1 MYNFDSRRG
10 ASSHCSPPAAY
21 LSSSFIIVAL
31 LLFFGSGCNGGDEI
45 EDMQAS
51 LDMDAEIS
59 SPAAMRSSAG
69 FSASEQPLN
78 KPINE
83 PDEAADQ
90 ERKLITDGRV
100 SFEVSDLSETRK
112 RVVSAVD
119 RYEAYISSDEEYNRD
134 DQISI
139 SMVIRVPSRNF
150 DALLNDVTSDIR
162 HLDNKQIN
170 VRDVTEEFVDIQAR
184 LKSKKEL
191 EARYIELLEQA
202 RAVSDMLEIERQME
216 QLRSQIESIEGRLRY
231 LQNQVTLSTLRLNF
245 YERRPSDIRF
255 GQQFIDGLRGGWNNL
270 VFFFLFLLRLWP
282 FILILTALI
291 FALRSWRKKRKS
303 KSV

>member
-1 MYNFDSRRG
+1 MYNFDLRQE
-10 ASSHCSPPAAY
+10 ASSQCVSPAPY
-21 LSSSFIIVAL
+21 LSSSFIIIAL
-31 LLFFGSGCNGGDEI
+31 LLFFSSGCNGGDEI

-59 SPAAMRSSAG
+59 SPGAMRSSTG

-83 PDEAADQ
+83 PDVVTDQ

-100 SFEVSDLSETRK
+100 SFEVSDLSETRE

-150 DALLNDVTSDIR
+150 DALLNNVTGDIR
-162 HLDNKQIN
+162 HLDSKQIN

-184 LKSKKEL
+184 LQSKKEL

-245 YERRPSDIRF
+245 YERRPSDMRF

-291 FALRSWRKKRKS
+291 FAVRSWRKKRKS
-303 KSV
+303 KKG